1 MEYPHGLLFE
11 DTLQKELKEKFYYTD
26 EDPRYGKRLFFEN
39 AGGSLRLKKCV
50 EAKEKAERFP
60 DCPERTHE
68 RSLKLKDLVEDGTK
82 EIMEIIFGATEGS
95 LITELTASQTMF
107 HMVGLIME
115 NIPGKNAVVSSLE
128 HPSAFDAIEFY
139 CKKTGKEMRVV
150 PADKKSGGI
159 DPDEVIKYVDKD
171 TCLLSIMSASNI
183 SGNIMDIETIVKK
196 ARGIKPDLYIISDAV
211 QHAPHHSIDVEKL
224 KIDGMN
230 FAPYKFFGVRGCG
243 FAYVSDRVAALPHH
257 KLIAKEQSVF
267 ELGTSAPGN
276 FAAAMEIINYV
287 CDIGKHFIKTTDKKT
302 LYDEGMRRVHLHE
315 RALLYRMLEGTEEI
329 PGLRHIPGVTVCVDT
344 DDLTNRDLIVAI
356 TIANIDFTD
365 CVAKYQ
371 KHRVTVYERVDT
383 SIYSERILKE
393 LGLKGA
399 IRVSPLHCHG
409 TDDIDK
415 FLCITAEIAKCSVN
429 KPYCPN

>member
-1 MEYPHGLLFE
+1 MNYPNGLLFE
-11 DTLQKELKEKFYYTD
+11 EKFQKELKEKFCYAD
-26 EDPRYGKRLFFEN
+26 SDPEYGKRLFFEN
-39 AGGSLRLKKCV
+39 SGGSLRLKKCV
-50 EAKEKAERFP
+50 EAKEKFERFP
-60 DCPERTHE
+60 DCPERIHE
-68 RSLKLKDLVEDGTK
+68 RSLKLKTLVDDGTK
-82 EIMEIIFGATEGS
+82 EIMEIIFGAKDGS

-128 HPSAFDAIEFY
+128 HPSAFDAVEFY
-139 CKKTGKEMRVV
+139 CKKLGKEMRVV
-150 PADKKSGGI
+150 PANKKTGGI
-159 DPDEVIKYVDKD
+159 DVEEVIKYIDKD

-183 SGNIMDIETIVKK
+183 SGNIMDIEAIVKK
-196 ARGIKPDLYIISDAV
+196 AREIKPDLYIISDAV
-211 QHAPHHSIDVEKL
+211 QHAPHCAIDVVKL
-224 KIDGMN
+224 QIDGMN
-230 FAPYKFFGVRGCG
+230 FAPYKFFGIRGCG

-287 CDIGKHFIKTTDKKT
+287 CDIGKHFMETTDKKA
-302 LYDEGMRRVHLHE
+302 LYDEGMRRIHLHE

-344 DDLTNRDLIVAI
+344 DDLTNRDLIAAI
-356 TIANIDFTD
+356 TIDNIDFTD

-371 KHRVTVYERVDT
+371 KHGVIVYERVDT
-383 SIYSERILKE
+383 SIYSERILKA
-393 LGLKGA
+393 LGLSGA

-409 TDDIDK
+409 ADDVDK
-415 FLCITAEIAKCSVN
+415 FLCITAEIAKEARNNIVV
-429 KPYCPN
+429 PY